1 MMGMFLARLEH
12 MKMFSLDEE
21 MVLFR
26 PLYEF
31 VHNHLLLLWSTTS
44 YNDNHLGGSAWDS
57 HQVR

>member
-1 MMGMFLARLEH
+1 

-31 VHNHLLLLWSTTS
+31 VHNSILL
-44 YNDNHLGGSAWDS
+44 YDNHLGGSAWDS